1 MSTGA
6 SSFPPIVPQPVVGDS
21 RDAAWPG
28 WIGGLSIAFAGLTL
42 LGACC
47 GSATLLSVKLFGGM
61 AGMDMELPSPPRIM
75 VGMVVLGGV
84 VAVVMA
90 AMLLIGGIG
99 TLRRRP
105 SGPRLLV
112 RYAAISL
119 VLAIVQL
126 PLNLMSIRPG
136 AEWGSALAHAQFDAL
151 EKNGTQVTDAQRAEA
166 DAQAEPTAVNYV
178 MTVGGTL
185 IGCVYPAVLLVFL
198 RRPRVR
204 AQWEAWA
211 G

>member
-61 AGMDMELPSPPRIM
+61 AGMEFPSPPRLL
-75 VGMVVLGGV
+75 VGMTVLGGV

-90 AMLLIGGIG
+90 VMLMIGGIG

-105 SGPRLLV
+105 TGPRLLV

-119 VLAIVQL
+119 VLALVQL
-126 PLNLMSIRPG
+126 PLTLMSIRPS
-136 AEWGSALAHAQFDAL
+136 AEWGSAIAHAQFDAL

-178 MTVGGTL
+178 MSVGGTL

>member
-6 SSFPPIVPQPVVGDS
+6 SSFPPIVPQPIADPS
-21 RDAAWPG
+21 RDSTWPG
-28 WIGGLSIAFAGLTL
+28 WIGGLSLAFAGLTL

-61 AGMDMELPSPPRIM
+61 AGMELPSPPRLM
-75 VGMVVLGGV
+75 VGMTVLGGV
-84 VAVVMA
+84 VAAVMA
-90 AMLLIGGIG
+90 VMLLIGGLG

-119 VLAIVQL
+119 VLALVQL
-126 PLNLMSIRPG
+126 PVTLMSIRPG
-136 AEWGSALAHAQFDAL
+136 AEWGSAIAHARLDAV

-178 MTVGGTL
+178 TWVGGTL
-185 IGCVYPAVLLVFL
+185 IGCVYPVVLLVFL
-198 RRPRVR
+198 RRPQVR

>member
-1 MSTGA
+1 MSMGT
-6 SSFPPIVPQPVVGDS
+6 SSFPPIVPQPAVDHS

-47 GSATLLSVKLFGGM
+47 GSASILSMNLFGGM
-61 AGMDMELPSPPRIM
+61 AGMKFPNPPRIM
-75 VGMVVLGGV
+75 VGLAVLGGV
-84 VAVVMA
+84 VAAVMA
-90 AMLLIGGIG
+90 VMLMIGGIG

-119 VLAIVQL
+119 VLAIVLL
-126 PLNLMSIRPG
+126 PVNLMSVRPG
-136 AEWGSALAHAQFDAL
+136 AEWGSAMMHAQLDAL

-166 DAQAEPTAVNYV
+166 DAQAEPTAVSYA
-178 MTVGGTL
+178 MSFGGTL
-185 IGCVYPAVLLVFL
+185 IGSIYPVVLLVFL
-198 RRPRVR
+198 RRPQVR